1 MNLTELKYPIGKF
14 KMPEVI
20 TPVLLQDYIL
30 IINAFPEKLQS
41 AVINLTTQQL
51 DTPYR
56 EGGWTVRQLVHHCA
70 DSHMNSLMRFKLA
83 LTEDAPKIKPYLE
96 ASWAEL
102 PDSKSMPLEPALKM
116 LEGIHERWVFLLN
129 HLSADDFAKTFVHPE
144 HGRVFRLDESTA
156 LYAWHCQHH
165 LAHITSLKS
174 RMNWH

>member
-70 DSHMNSLMRFKLA
+70 DSHMN
-83 LTEDAPKIKPYLE
+83 
-96 ASWAEL
+96 
-102 PDSKSMPLEPALKM
+102 
-116 LEGIHERWVFLLN
+116 
-129 HLSADDFAKTFVHPE
+129 
-144 HGRVFRLDESTA
+144 
-156 LYAWHCQHH
+156 
-165 LAHITSLKS
+165 
-174 RMNWH
+174 